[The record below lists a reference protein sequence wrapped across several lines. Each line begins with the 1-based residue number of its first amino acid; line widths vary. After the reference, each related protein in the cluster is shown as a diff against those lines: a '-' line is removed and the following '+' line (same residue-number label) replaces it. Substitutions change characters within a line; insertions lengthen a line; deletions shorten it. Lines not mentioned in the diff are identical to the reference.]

1 MIKSATAEREKVM
14 AEAKAEGRRTALTK
28 HEGGPPR
35 VIGSAL
41 DKYSTSALGH
51 EVEGN
56 GGET

>member
-1 MIKSATAEREKVM
+1 MIRSATTVREKVT
-14 AEAKAEGRRTALTK
+14 AEAKAEGRRAALTK

-41 DKYSTSALGH
+41 DEYSTSALGH